1 MPDAMMK
8 KGSKRMWRIAPKDN
22 TGAITVAD
30 PKHRAVAVGLSSGV
44 SLRNF
49 PKSTVQ
55 KVRRQSMYLFRR
67 EMPINNSETS
77 FSSLGQRDLFTLC

>member
-1 MPDAMMK
+1 MPAVVMK

-22 TGAITVAD
+22 TGAIVVAE

-44 SLRNF
+44 SLRKY

-55 KVRRQSMYLFRR
+55 KVIKLSKYL
-67 EMPINNSETS
+67 SQ
-77 FSSLGQRDLFTLC
+77 FSIIVNVTD